1 MADTNYTR
9 PPLVAIP
16 LVDTR
21 DALGDRS
28 RPDPTRVPP
37 VEKQPAAPKAAERP
51 SEELVAELE
60 RLSRDV
66 LSNSRLSIQRETASG
81 DFVYLMI
88 DKDTGETVRR
98 WPPESRNDL
107 VEYLRTFKAG
117 LVNKTA

>member
-9 PPLVAIP
+9 PPVVAIAH
-16 LVDTR
+16 VEAR
-21 DALGDRS
+21 DAPGDRP
-28 RPDPTRVPP
+28 RPDPTRVVA
-37 VEKQPAAPKAAERP
+37 VEKQSAVPQAAERP
-51 SEELVAELE
+51 SEERAAELE
-60 RLSRDV
+60 RLARET
-66 LSNSRLSIQRETASG
+66 LGNSRLSIQRETPTG

-98 WPPESRNDL
+98 WPPESHDDL

>member
-9 PPLVAIP
+9 PPLVANP
-16 LVDTR
+16 HLDAR

-28 RPDPTRVPP
+28 RPDPTRIAPI
-37 VEKQPAAPKAAERP
+37 EKQSAVRAAAERP
-51 SEELVAELE
+51 SEEVLAELE
-60 RLSRDV
+60 RLSRD
-66 LSNSRLSIQRETASG
+66 LLGNSRLSIQREAESG

-88 DKDTGETVRR
+88 DTDTGETVRR
-98 WPPESRNDL
+98 WPPETRQDL

>member
-9 PPLVAIP
+9 PPLVAHP
-16 LVDTR
+16 GL
-21 DALGDRS
+21 DAREAIGDRQ

-37 VEKQPAAPKAAERP
+37 IDQPSAARKAAGRP
-51 SEELVAELE
+51 SEELIAELE
-60 RLSRDV
+60 RLSREI
-66 LSNSRLSIQRETASG
+66 LGNSRLSIQRETAFG

-98 WPPESRNDL
+98 WPPETHGDL
-107 VEYLRTFKAG
+107 VEYLRSFKAG

>member
-16 LVDTR
+16 FVDTR
-21 DALGDRS
+21 DALGDRP
-28 RPDPTRVPP
+28 RPDPTRVLP
-37 VEKQPAAPKAAERP
+37 VEKQSAAPKAAKRA
-51 SEELVAELE
+51 SAELVAELE

-98 WPPESRNDL
+98 WPPETHDDL